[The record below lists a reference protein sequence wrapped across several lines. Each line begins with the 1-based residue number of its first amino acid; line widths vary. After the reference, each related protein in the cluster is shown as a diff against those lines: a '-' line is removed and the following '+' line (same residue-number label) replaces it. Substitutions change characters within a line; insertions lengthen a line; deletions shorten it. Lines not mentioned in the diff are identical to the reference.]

1 MHRLIGFILANVV
14 ALGWP
19 LWGGSCPS
27 GSAAASSVTIDY
39 PSDGSLFP
47 PDITSPTFVWRDAA
61 AGARIWKIE
70 IVFGGR
76 GGPLRAESAGARPQ
90 VGEIDASFAGFV
102 PPTLTSQQQA
112 GHTWKP
118 DAAMWE
124 EIKRRSAGS
133 LATATIAG
141 YGGAGAQAPLS
152 CGTVT
157 LSTSADPVGAPIF
170 FRDVPLI
177 PPQLERSERSAI
189 KPLPDAALPTIKWR
203 LRYITEPQS
212 RTVMTGVPTCIN
224 CHSFSRDGATIGL
237 DVDGPLNDKGLY
249 GLAPLRKVT
258 SISNDNV
265 IRWSAYSQTGSPKR
279 FGFMSQVSPD
289 GRFVVTSVEAKG
301 WKGQR
306 LERLY
311 YGAYA
316 DYGFGQVF
324 YPTTGVLAWYSKET
338 GKLQPLPGADDPE
351 FVHTSAFWS
360 PDGAYLV
367 FSRARARSAYA
378 PDQKPATYAND
389 PNETQ
394 VQYDLYRIPFN
405 NGAGGKAE
413 PIAGASGNGMSNN
426 FPKVS
431 PDGKWLVFV
440 QNKSGLLMRPD
451 SRLYIVPATG
461 GEARPLRSNLA
472 VMNSWHSF
480 SPNGRWLVFSS
491 KTPTLYTRLYLT
503 HIDENGNST
512 PAILIDNT
520 TAANRA
526 ANIPEFVNVGPDGL
540 ERMEAPATESYRLF
554 NLAMTQHEKKR
565 FGEEVET
572 WRGVLKLTPDD
583 SRAHGN
589 LGIALAALGKDDEAM
604 AEYTR
609 SLEIDPSS
617 STVRSSL
624 GSALAQLGRIPEA
637 VEQLQKAVET
647 NPDDA
652 GAQANLGVALAQV
665 GRMLDALEHSRR
677 SVELNPE
684 VAGAQSNLASVLA
697 QAGDIGG
704 AEEHARRAVT
714 LEPAAWR
721 YRFNLVRILAAQR
734 KYAEALPQLEE
745 VVRLDGGSDPT
756 LLGMLAALYGEN
768 QRFPDAA
775 AAARKALDRVKGQGA
790 GQLEEQLRSDIARY
804 EAAAKGR

>member
-1 MHRLIGFILANVV
+1 MLFGFILILLATS
-14 ALGWP
+14 GWP
-19 LWGGSCPS
+19 LWGASC
-27 GSAAASSVTIDY
+27 GQGVAGGVTIDY
-39 PSDGSLFP
+39 PSEGSVFP
-47 PDITSPTFVWRDAA
+47 PDITAPTFVWRDAA
-61 AGARIWKIE
+61 AGAAFWRIE
-70 IVFGGR
+70 INFAAGGAA
-76 GGPLRAESAGARPQ
+76 LRAGSAGARPQ
-90 VGEIDASFAGFV
+90 IGEIDASFGGFV
-102 PPTLTSQQQA
+102 PPTLTSRQA
-112 GHTWKP
+112 VSHTWKP
-118 DAAMWE
+118 EAAVWN
-124 EIKRRSAGS
+124 EIKRRSTGAH
-133 LATATIAG
+133 ATVTIAG
-141 YGGAGAQAPLS
+141 YGDANSQVALS
-152 CGTVT
+152 CGSVS
-157 LSTSADPVGAPIF
+157 LSTSPDPVGAPIF
-170 FRDVPLI
+170 FRDVPLV
-177 PPQLERSERSAI
+177 PPPVERTERSAI

-212 RTVMTGVPTCIN
+212 RTVMTGIPTCIN
-224 CHSFSRDGATIGL
+224 CHSFSRDGSTIGL
-237 DVDGPLNDKGLY
+237 DVDGPQNDKGLY

-258 SISNDNV
+258 SITNDNV

-316 DYGFGQVF
+316 DFGFGQVF

-351 FVHTSAFWS
+351 YVHTSAFWS
-360 PDGAYLV
+360 PDGSYLV

-378 PDQKPATYAND
+378 PGQKPATYAND

-405 NGAGGKAE
+405 DGRGGKAE

-461 GEARPLRSNLA
+461 GTARPLRSNLA

-491 KTPTLYTRLYLT
+491 KTPTPYTRLYLT
-503 HIDENGNST
+503 HIDDNGDST

-540 ERMEAPATESYRLF
+540 ERIEAPATESYRLF
-554 NLAMTQHEKKR
+554 NLAMTQHEKKS
-565 FGEEVET
+565 FTEEVAT
-572 WRGVLKLTPDD
+572 WREVLKLTPDD
-583 SRAHGN
+583 ARAHGN
-589 LGIALAALGKDDEAM
+589 LGVALASLGKDEEAL
-604 AEYTR
+604 AEYNR
-609 SLEIDPSS
+609 SLQIDPTS

-624 GSALAQLGRIPEA
+624 GSVLAQLGRIPEA
-637 VEQLQKAVET
+637 VEQLEKAVEA

-652 GAQANLGVALAQV
+652 GAQSNLGVALAQV
-665 GRMLDALEHSRR
+665 GRVLDALEHARR
-677 SVELNPE
+677 SIELNPE
-684 VAGAQSNLASVLA
+684 VAGAQNNLASVLA
-697 QAGDIGG
+697 QAGDWGG
-704 AEEHARRAVT
+704 AEEHVRRAMA
-714 LEPAAWR
+714 LDPAVWR
-721 YRFNLVRILAAQR
+721 YRFNLVRILASQR
-734 KYAEALPQLEE
+734 KYSAALPELEE
-745 VVRLDGGSDPT
+745 VVRLDGGADPT
-756 LLGMLAALYGEN
+756 LLGMLAALYAEN
-768 QRFPDAA
+768 RRFGDAA
-775 AAARKALDRVKGQGA
+775 SAARKALDHARGQGD
-790 GQLEEQLRSDIARY
+790 GRLEEQLRSDVARY
-804 EAAAKGR
+804 EAAARGQ